1 MNSHLPPLAPDERL
15 DRVNED
21 LTLIQKK
28 QGLTYGTDAFL
39 LAAYLRPHPR
49 AIAVELGSGTGIVSF
64 LAATKQKVAHITAVE
79 IQESFADLIGRNA
92 EINGLDGR
100 VVPLCSDLRELTPA
114 QFGKEVD
121 LVFSNPPY
129 MKCDTGK
136 RNLHDE
142 KFIARHEV
150 FGNIG
155 DFCACAGRLLR
166 HGGHFVCVW
175 RPDRLTELLAALHE
189 ARLEPKRMTFVHADG
204 ACEPCSVLVD
214 AVKGGTPSLRV
225 TPPLLLYLPRDPN
238 ATSRV
243 LTPEAQAIYE
253 HCIFSGIFDPDE
265 NRKPVRKEP

>member
-1 MNSHLPPLAPDERL
+1 MSLPHLLPDERI

-21 LTLIQKK
+21 LSLIQKK

-39 LAAYLRPHPR
+39 LAAYIRPQPR
-49 AIAVELGSGTGIVSF
+49 GIAVELGSGTGIVSF
-64 LAATKQKVAHITAVE
+64 LMASKNKAAGVYAVE
-79 IQESFADLIGRNA
+79 IQESFAELIARNA
-92 EINGLDGR
+92 EINGLNER
-100 VVPLCSDLRELTPA
+100 VTPLCADLRELSPA

-150 FGNIG
+150 FGGIA

-166 HGGHFVCVW
+166 FGGRFVCVW
-175 RPDRLTELLAALHE
+175 RPDRLTELLAAMRD
-189 ARLEPKRMTFVHADG
+189 AALEPKRMTLVHAD
-204 ACEPCSVLVD
+204 AQSEPCAVLIE
-214 AVKGGTPSLRV
+214 AVKGGIPSLRV
-225 TPPLLLYLPRDPN
+225 TPPLLLYQPREVGQS
-238 ATSRV
+238 SRV
-243 LTPEAQAIYE
+243 LTPQAQDIYQ